1 MAKRGLSGNGD
12 ASAAVTGPGEGF
24 AGESLPA
31 GPPLPTLP
39 PEETAQP
46 TPEPSPS
53 PAQTPEESGDPAQS
67 EVPEESGDP
76 AQSEAPAESTAPAEA
91 SDAPAPQE
99 SQEVDGP
106 GSAPT
111 PPGWEL
117 AGLGLAAGLL
127 LAGIAALIGRA
138 LRRKKVPARSPS
150 GQVAV
155 EKLHE
160 QGARKSQ
167 QDSFFVSAGQER
179 MPGDVIRTGPGLL
192 AVVADGMGGL
202 ADGDKVSQA
211 AVSAIANGFY
221 QTQGGPEEVL
231 LSLLEQANRAVNT
244 LLGPEGLRRSGST
257 LAAGLFREGAF
268 YYLSVGDSRICLFR
282 DGALYQLNREHV
294 YRNELYTDAV
304 NGLYSLSEAERHPKG
319 GGLTS
324 YLGMGE
330 VKYVDLPAQPV
341 AVREG
346 DVFLLMSDGVYN
358 ALAEEELK
366 AALSAPGSAADA
378 LRGAIQA
385 KGYANQ
391 DNYTAVI
398 LRC

>member
-1 MAKRGLSGNGD
+1 M
-12 ASAAVTGPGEGF
+12 
-24 AGESLPA
+24 
-31 GPPLPTLP
+31 
-39 PEETAQP
+39 
-46 TPEPSPS
+46 
-53 PAQTPEESGDPAQS
+53 
-67 EVPEESGDP
+67 
-76 AQSEAPAESTAPAEA
+76 
-91 SDAPAPQE
+91 
-99 SQEVDGP
+99 DGP

-398 LRC
+398 LRCCPGRRFSMIQTASYTDPGGRPGNEDTVRQAAREGGRLCVLVADGLGGHGGGAQASATRGVGQDQTKTTRSNNNNKHTP